1 VDHGKRN
8 GGRMVVLPTRIVCG
22 CAGGG

>member
-8 GGRMVVLPTRIVCG
+8 GGRVVVLPTRIVCG